1 MPSQE
6 TSNKYGP
13 GWRGPRFLW
22 QGQRRWALLELTGQL
37 AELVRLRVP
46 LGDGISAMALDA
58 PNRKM
63 RALLFV
69 LGLELKNGLSLHE
82 TFARRPNFFPDFYV
96 DAVRVG
102 EETGRLPDM
111 LIKIAD
117 TYDTEV
123 DAAVDGLTS
132 IIEPVLIIVLAV
144 VVGTIVIAMFMPL
157 VSIIS
162 NLK

>member
-1 MPSQE
+1 VHDSIKEGETMAAPLEASRVFPSMVV
-6 TSNKYGP
+6 SMI
-13 GWRGPRFLW
+13 
-22 QGQRRWALLELTGQL
+22 A
-37 AELVRLRVP
+37 
-46 LGDGISAMALDA
+46 
-58 PNRKM
+58 
-63 RALLFV
+63 
-69 LGLELKNGLSLHE
+69 
-82 TFARRPNFFPDFYV
+82 
-96 DAVRVG
+96 VG

-111 LIKIAD
+111 LVKIAD